1 MDFKAWPQEATEW
14 ALQGATP
21 ANEKLELYGPSSQV
35 PHAKKNTTA
44 YEAQLGEAGTWYD
57 PMEDTKPSP
66 TTQEINKTF
75 NDVEMAMS
83 FVKNTL
89 GYLDQALNI
98 VEQRLGGIQDVL
110 SARESLTNRERTLP
124 HFETLYNSIP
134 QAAKGDALAEEQK
147 REFGE
152 PYNPEID
159 HEYFDEGL
167 QPGDSS
173 HWWFAGENHSLQEDW
188 DGNGRE
194 RKRVPFPTWEGVLR
208 KESEADSLGYAAD
221 DEISPHFAKVFEN

>member
-14 ALQGATP
+14 ALQSAIP
-21 ANEKLELYGPSSQV
+21 ANENLESYGPSSQV
-35 PHAKKNTTA
+35 PHAKGNIRS
-44 YEAQLGEAGTWYD
+44 YEAKLGEAGTWYD
-57 PMEDTKPSP
+57 PIEETRLFP
-66 TTQEINKTF
+66 TIQEINKTF
-75 NDVEMAMS
+75 SDVEKAMK

-98 VEQRLGGIQDVL
+98 VEHRLGGIQDIL
-110 SARESLTNRERTLP
+110 SARESLTNREHTLP

-173 HWWFAGENHSLQEDW
+173 HWWFAEENHSLQEDW

-194 RKRVPFPTWEGVLR
+194 RKRVPFPTWEGLLR
-208 KESEADSLGYAAD
+208 KESEADSLGYTAD
-221 DEISPHFAKVFEN
+221 DEISPSFAKLLDK

>member
-14 ALQGATP
+14 ALQSATP
-21 ANEKLELYGPSSQV
+21 GNENLDLNVRQPEL
-35 PHAKKNTTA
+35 PHAKKNITP
-44 YEAQLGEAGTWYD
+44 YEAKLGQAGTWYN
-57 PMEDTKPSP
+57 PMEDTKLSP
-66 TTQEINKTF
+66 TIQEINKTF
-75 NDVEMAMS
+75 SDVEKAMN

-89 GYLDQALNI
+89 GYLDQALDS
-98 VEQRLGGIQDVL
+98 VEQRLGGIEDVL
-110 SARESLTNRERTLP
+110 SARESLTNREHTLP

-173 HWWFAGENHSLQEDW
+173 HWWFAEENHSLQEDW